1 MFENVWL
8 FFLSSSQY
16 LVSHYGAGMLVY
28 EGLLTLYVVV
38 NFGLSTFMDPGIYV
52 HGRLKFE
59 FYQLWLPD
67 FSVS

>member
-1 MFENVWL
+1 MCFY
-8 FFLSSSQY
+8 LSSSQY

-52 HGRLKFE
+52 HGRLTFG
-59 FYQLWLPD
+59 FHWLWLSD
-67 FSVS
+67 FSGS